1 MGKRLLPF
9 RQYSEHDVVNMFAL
23 DDSVLSA
30 TESTTGFH
38 SGDAGVFVKISA
50 GNLDLDPVTYGT
62 NSYLGKTDYPFVGAN
77 SYPSVSLK
85 VTPASSTDIRPL
97 GITLWETA
105 KYDENGQKLIYYP
118 QKAAENQVLLPGQS
132 VPVATKGIFT
142 ITDRAFDNTTNWA
155 VGRPF
160 TLSANAGKVTGRAL
174 GYQATGTSDPAIIGT
189 VLATGTRG
197 ANGATLADLY
207 SGSFSMIKL
216 NA

>member
-9 RQYSEHDVVNMFAL
+9 RQYNEHDVVNMFAL
-23 DDSVLSA
+23 DDAVLTA
-30 TESTTGFH
+30 TQSITETH

-77 SYPSVSLK
+77 SYPSVTLK
-85 VTPASSTDIRPL
+85 VTPAASGDIRPL
-97 GITLWETA
+97 GVTLWETA

-132 VPVATKGIFT
+132 VPVATRGIFT
-142 ITDRAFDNTTNWA
+142 LTDTAYNNTANWA
-155 VGRPF
+155 VGNPF
-160 TLSANAGKVTGRAL
+160 VLSATAGKVTGVATTYNAGGGAAVL
-174 GYQATGTSDPAIIGT
+174 GTI
-189 VLATGTRG
+189 LATGTRG
-197 ANGATLADLY
+197 ANGATIADKY

-216 NA
+216 GL